1 MKITVLSGS
10 PKGDLSVTFQYVRF
24 IMKKNP
30 DHEWVVHHV
39 GRHIGRLA
47 KDRDAFAAIMDDV
60 SGSDAVLW
68 ATPVYVALVPSQLKR
83 FVERVSAGKNR
94 RPFAGKY
101 AGVITT
107 SIHFYDHTAHNY
119 LRAVSEDLEMH
130 FAGSFSP
137 DMYDLMKSEEQQRL
151 LQYAELF
158 LNAAASRPPVPKAF
172 APLPRPGFDY
182 EASQVSSDSRKTGLQ
197 GSTVVVIR
205 DDNEPGTNLDAM
217 VRRFTDSFAEPV
229 PVYCLDEIHITGGC
243 LGCCQCGIDYRCVYT
258 GKDAFIDFYRD
269 TVMAADVVVLA
280 GTVVDRYLS
289 WKWKQYFDRRFFN
302 THTPTLINKQLGY
315 LVSGPLAA
323 VPNLRQIM
331 EASAE
336 WEQANLVDI
345 VTDEC
350 ADSSL
355 LDERISAFA
364 RNLMECAAARYV
376 RPRTFLGVGGMKV
389 FRDDVWGRLR
399 FVFQADHAWYEA
411 NGVYD
416 FPQYDEKTIE
426 INNAM
431 MQAME
436 DPDTRESIRKMIKTK
451 MVEPHQHIV
460 ETR

>member
-1 MKITVLSGS
+1 MKITVISGS
-10 PKGDLSVTFQYVRF
+10 PKGELSVTFQYVRF

-30 DHEWVVHHV
+30 DHEWGVHHV
-39 GRHIGRLA
+39 GRNIGRLA

-83 FVERVSAGKNR
+83 FVEMVFAGENR
-94 RPFAGKY
+94 AAFAGKY

-119 LRAVSEDLEMH
+119 LRAISEDLEMH

-158 LNAAASRPPVPKAF
+158 LSAAANRPPVPKAF
-172 APLPRPGFDY
+172 APLARSGFAY
-182 EASQVSSDSRKTGLQ
+182 EASPVPSDSRKTGIQ
-197 GSTVVVIR
+197 GLKVVVIR

-217 VRRFTDSFAEPV
+217 VRRFTDTFAEV
-229 PVYCLDEIHITGGC
+229 IPVYCLDEMHISGGC
-243 LGCCQCGIDYRCVYT
+243 LGCCQCGLDYRCVYT

-302 THTPTLINKQLGY
+302 THTPTLINKQMGY
-315 LVSGPLAA
+315 LVSGPLREL
-323 VPNLRQIM
+323 PNLRQIM

-350 ADSSL
+350 ADSLL
-355 LDERISAFA
+355 LDERITAFA
-364 RNLMECAAARYV
+364 DNLMACAAARYV

-416 FPQYDEKTIE
+416 FPQYDEKTIK
-426 INNAM
+426 INKSM
-431 MQAME
+431 IQAME
-436 DPDTRESIRKMIKTK
+436 DPDTRESIRKMIKSK